1 MSVTFPLDAL
11 LESLKT
17 EEGFRAR
24 AYKCTTGHLTVG
36 YGRNI
41 DESGLGVTEEEAS
54 YLLKN
59 DVVRTIKE
67 LQLKFIWFDELGKNQ
82 REALVELC
90 FQLGLTRLSK
100 FVKML
105 EALKQKN
112 YDDAAT
118 ELLDS
123 KYATQVSGRA
133 NRLANKLRG

>member
-1 MSVTFPLDAL
+1 LSVTFPLDAL

-24 AYKCTTGHLTVG
+24 AYSCSAGHLTVG

-112 YDDAAT
+112 YDAAAA

-123 KYATQVSGRA
+123 KYATQVPSRA
-133 NRLANKLRG
+133 NRVANKIRG